1 MGFFLNGLGNTIAK
15 EDIDAVIE
23 NVSNSVIEEIDDII
37 DDKFEVKTQALTNSV
52 NEVVKS
58 QAVITEKFNNSIQYK
73 VVE

>member
-1 MGFFLNGLGNTIAK
+1 MGFFLNGLGNTLAK
-15 EDIDAVIE
+15 EDMDTVIE

-52 NEVVKS
+52 NEVIKS